1 MYYGNNTLLGAV
13 DALYNVNDRMGVELM
28 GAENWNGLKKAVVL
42 HTAKMLNDNYGG
54 GELLGGWLT
63 SLTKKITSPVSNAVS
78 AVKSAATVL
87 PTVVNAVKYNVS
99 TSTATPTATSSKVWS
114 NVTSR
119 VAKAAAE
126 SSAQKAA
133 QAAAKA
139 ASAASAARFAA
150 NTAKFSLGGKNFQI
164 QMLNG
169 DPLTNQLFGFNDQL
183 GYELLGGW
191 WTDAKRAVSNATHNI
206 LNVGAKIPVVDAA
219 VERIRDIT
227 GVITGGKKAVDAATN
242 VATTVYDNRGK
253 IILIAAGGAF
263 ILYLLLR
270 KKK

>member
-1 MYYGNNTLLGAV
+1 MYYGNTTLLGAV
-13 DALYNVNDRMGVELM
+13 DALYNVNDQMGVELM
-28 GAENWNGLKKAVVL
+28 GAPAWNGLKKAVVL
-42 HTAKMLNDNYGG
+42 HTAKMLNGNYGG

-87 PTVVNAVKYNVS
+87 PTVVNAVKSNVS
-99 TSTATPTATSSKVWS
+99 TATATPTATSSKVWS

-133 QAAAKA
+133 EAAAKA

-191 WTDAKRAVSNATHNI
+191 WTDAKNAVTSATHNI

-219 VERIRDIT
+219 VERFRDIT
-227 GVITGGKKAVDAATN
+227 GVITGGKKAVD

-253 IILIAAGGAF
+253 IILIGAGGAL